1 MTVRVHLK
9 IYGRVQGVCFRHFCC
24 EEALRI
30 GLKGYVR
37 NNDDGGVEAVAEGD
51 ENDVRAF
58 AAWCRRGP
66 PFASV
71 TKLEENYEQPSGE
84 YNSFSITG

>member
-1 MTVRVHLK
+1 MTARVHLK
-9 IYGRVQGVCFRHFCC
+9 IYGRVQGVCFRHFCR

-37 NNDDGGVEAVAEGD
+37 NNDDGCVEAVAEGD
-51 ENDVRAF
+51 KNDVRAF

-66 PFASV
+66 PSANV

-84 YNSFSITG
+84 YNSFSVTG